1 MTMKKKTTRKKK
13 APQYGL
19 KAQIELAQ
27 KSIKSWP
34 KWMKELARF
43 EGTNHERNDS
53 L

>member
-1 MTMKKKTTRKKK
+1 MTMKKKTTKKK
-13 APQYGL
+13 ASPKYGL
-19 KAQIELAQ
+19 KAQIEDAQ
-27 KSIKSWP
+27 RAIKSWP